1 MSGERQ
7 SMPSEKTELKTKL
20 KNDAPWI
27 LLRGLARE
35 SRHWGDFPEQLS
47 QALGVEVLCPDTPGN
62 GKLNGETSP
71 LSISATLERVR
82 EEIGHRTPVNL
93 LGLSMGGMIATEWA
107 RLYPPEVRA
116 LVLVNSSF
124 GNFSPPWKRLWSNA
138 FLTLMG
144 SLRLTTEQRE
154 ARVFDLICQHPE
166 DRQTRVDE
174 WVGYSLER
182 PLSPSNFARQLAAAA
197 RFRAPAQAPVA
208 STLVINGL
216 GDRLVN
222 PDCSAAIAR
231 RWGVELRSHPS
242 AGHDLTHDAGEW
254 VISQIEELAAKGR
267 LSSGR

>member
-1 MSGERQ
+1 MTGERQ
-7 SMPSEKTELKTKL
+7 SMPVEEKELKTEQKTEL

-47 QALGVEVLCPDTPGN
+47 TALGVEVFCPDTPGN
-62 GKLNGETSP
+62 GRLNGEASP

-82 EEIGHRTPVNL
+82 REIGYRAPVNL

-107 RLYPPEVRA
+107 RLYPQEVSA
-116 LVLVNSSF
+116 LVLANSSF
-124 GNFSPPWKRLWSNA
+124 GNFSPPWKRLWPNA
-138 FLTLMG
+138 FLSLMG

-154 ARVFDLICQHPE
+154 VRVFDLICERSE
-166 DRQTRVDE
+166 DRQARVDE
-174 WVGYSLER
+174 WVGYSLEC

-197 RFRAPAQAPVA
+197 RFRAPDQTPVA
-208 STLVINGL
+208 NTLVISGL

-231 RWGVELRSHPS
+231 RWGVELRAHPE

-254 VISQIEELAAKGR
+254 VVDQLVSFVDA
-267 LSSGR
+267 S